1 MSPLVRFA
9 VQSFLSYKALS
20 WGGVSAYVWN
30 RIIRPVLFV
39 TMFAFM
45 GRFAGDPSAA
55 EAYIVG
61 MAAVAIAA
69 TILDGILPMFTIER
83 GAAVLAF
90 LFVSSANRLV
100 ILSSRAVIH
109 LVNGWVSV
117 AISLLFAGVF
127 LKLDFS
133 RVDWVTLVVAILA
146 ISLSSTAFALFAGN
160 FSLLLREWTDLSALL
175 QGSVVAFTGA
185 VIPVARLPGLL
196 GAIGHALPLTAG
208 LVAFRAAFQGAPVGA
223 VAAPLAGE
231 ATVALAYAA
240 LSALVFAAVERHAKR
255 LGSLDWEAA

>member
-1 MSPLVRFA
+1 
-9 VQSFLSYKALS
+9 
-20 WGGVSAYVWN
+20 
-30 RIIRPVLFV
+30 
-39 TMFAFM
+39 
-45 GRFAGDPSAA
+45 
-55 EAYIVG
+55 

-90 LFVSSANRLV
+90 LFVSSANRLA
-100 ILSSRAVIH
+100 ILLSRAVIH

-117 AISLLFAGVF
+117 AISLLFAGAI

-133 RVDWVTLVVAILA
+133 RVDWVTLSAAILA

-175 QGSVVAFTGA
+175 QGSVVAFSGA
-185 VIPVARLPGLL
+185 VIPVARLPGLI

-223 VAAPLAGE
+223 VVAPLVGE

-240 LSALVFAAVERHAKR
+240 LSALMFAAVEGHAKR
-255 LGSLDWEAA
+255 MGSLDWEAA